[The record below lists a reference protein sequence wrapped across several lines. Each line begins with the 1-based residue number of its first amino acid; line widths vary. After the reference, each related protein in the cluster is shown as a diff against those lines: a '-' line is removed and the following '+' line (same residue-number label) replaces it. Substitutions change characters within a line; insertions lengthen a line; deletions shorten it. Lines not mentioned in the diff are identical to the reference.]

1 MLKISQIPSAEASPT
16 LKLEGK
22 LLEPWV
28 DELLRACDVR
38 TTKPQ
43 DVRLDLSA
51 VSFVDLAGIK
61 VLRELIQRGIRIA
74 ACSGYVSEL
83 LHLEKR

>member
-1 MLKISQIPSAEASPT
+1 MLKISQIPTLDASPA

-28 DELLRACDVR
+28 DELLRACEVQSSR
-38 TTKPQ
+38 SQ

-51 VSFVDLAGIK
+51 VSFVDTAGTRA
-61 VLRELIQRGIRIA
+61 LRELIQRGIRIA
-74 ACSGYVSEL
+74 PCSGYVSEL
-83 LHLEKR
+83 LHLEK